1 MARTKATNM
10 RVGAELHAASS
21 EVFEALG
28 IGMAAGINLFV
39 NQCAIR
45 GRMPFEVRAVEGM
58 PVLKGSVDVP
68 TVSFTLRTDPE
79 ASARA
84 AAVFA
89 SMGLTTTAA
98 VNLYLREVVL
108 QRGIPFEPRL

>member
-58 PVLKGSVDVP
+58 PVLLHSIGRRL
-68 TVSFTLRTDPE
+68 LRSRMARRHRSSLTQVWRE
-79 ASARA
+79 GVRQWASRSAR
-84 AAVFA
+84 
-89 SMGLTTTAA
+89 
-98 VNLYLREVVL
+98 R
-108 QRGIPFEPRL
+108 P